1 MSLLASFRRVL
12 RLTVPC
18 NNLTSAAQGAVMAEF
33 ARSPV
38 EISTKSPKRYS
49 DGNSMNTVTHEFP
62 DNRNWRDLYK
72 AAVREPDSAKLP
84 DRIAEAK
91 RVLVHRARELF
102 QKTGNNLE
110 EGQAVDAA
118 MCILH
123 VLHGTLRVSLIGTQT
138 RRFDYLNAA

>member
-1 MSLLASFRRVL
+1 
-12 RLTVPC
+12 
-18 NNLTSAAQGAVMAEF
+18 MAKF
-33 ARSPV
+33 PRSPV
-38 EISTKSPKRYS
+38 ETSTKSPQRYG
-49 DGNSMNTVTHEFP
+49 DGNCMNIVTRAFP
-62 DNRNWRDLYK
+62 DNGNWRDLYK

-91 RVLVHRARELF
+91 RVLVQRARELF

-110 EGQAVDAA
+110 EEQAVDAA

-123 VLHGTLRVSLIGTQT
+123 VLHSTLRAPPIATQT